1 MNWKIFLILIFGLF
15 SESAFTQNEKFAIW
29 QVKALLK
36 GANVHPYK
44 HFSSYSMR
52 DPIFKDDLVE
62 LKSLGANL
70 VVANYP
76 GVFTYYPPYEIDSL
90 HLMNLDSIVNY
101 SREIDLKLVIA
112 LRSGPGRSLQVFD
125 NEGREDELLFH
136 DKQAKEKYIEMCQFI
151 VDRYKANDH
160 IIGYNF
166 LLEPHADNPV
176 YLPPVFDSTYFNFI
190 EDLISNT
197 RKVDPHIPII
207 IQPLGWA
214 YPDRFYSMKT
224 FSDSFLV
231 YSCNMYFPHPFTNE
245 LNDSVYPGNYYYR
258 DSIVY
263 VDSITLKDLFYNVI
277 RFKAEHNVP
286 IFINEYGGRRFKKGF
301 LTYLQD
307 LHSLFLQ
314 EGFHFAFYVW
324 KSEWGNVHGEK
335 FGDYNYLKGTAEKS
349 NDENHENELMNEFKR
364 VWKKNDF

>member
-1 MNWKIFLILIFGLF
+1 MNKNWKIFLILIFGLT
-15 SESAFTQNEKFAIW
+15 SQLAFPQNEKFSLW
-29 QVKALLK
+29 QVDGFLK

-52 DPIFKDDLVE
+52 EPITLDDLQE
-62 LKSLGANL
+62 LKSLGANI

-90 HLMNLDSIVNY
+90 HLMNLDSIVSY
-101 SREIDLKLVIA
+101 SKESGLNLILA

-136 DKQAKEKYIEMCQFI
+136 DQTAKNKYVEMCQFI
-151 VDRYKANDH
+151 AERYKENDH

-166 LLEPHADNPV
+166 MLEPHADYPV
-176 YLPPVFDSTYFNFI
+176 YLPPIFDSTYYNFV
-190 EDLISNT
+190 EQLISGI
-197 RKVDPHIPII
+197 RKIDLNIPLI

-214 YPDRFYSMKT
+214 YPDRFYSMKVL
-224 FSDSFLV
+224 SDSFLV

-258 DSIVY
+258 DSIVQ
-263 VDSITLKDLFYNVI
+263 VDVSVLEDLLYNVI
-277 RFKAEHNVP
+277 QFKKMFSVP

-314 EGFHFAFYVW
+314 QGFHFAFYIW
-324 KSEWGNVHGEK
+324 KSEWGNVNGEK
-335 FGDYNYLKGTAEKS
+335 FGDYNYLRGIDEKS
-349 NDENHENELMNEFKR
+349 FYENHENDLMNEFKK
-364 VWKKNDF
+364 VWNKK